1 METIASLDD
10 SERSFEAVSRDPGIV
25 LYGNH
30 ARDLEILTGIL
41 GLQY

>member
-25 LYGNH
+25 LHGDH
-30 ARDLEILTGIL
+30 TRDPEIITGIL